1 MNKRGFKDRAVIRK
15 RMILALC
22 FITAVFSILII
33 RLSYIMLV
41 KREDYSSRAEE
52 QWTSEVRIDA
62 RRGRILDRNGNEL
75 AVSANVYR
83 IDFDLN
89 SIRQYLKKNSKTTDD
104 IAPLIA
110 EAVGIE
116 TITVKDKLETKLS
129 NGSDAGSATL
139 VRRIEKDIADKVNE
153 LNIQGV
159 IVSPDTKRYY
169 PEGQFLSHVLGSTNS
184 DGQGLTGVELQYN
197 EYLSG
202 VPGLRVT
209 ELDRNSEALDYTIS
223 NFTAPIDGKD
233 VTLTID
239 KNLQAIAEKVAEK
252 GLVDN
257 KAKSVRIL
265 MMNPQNGEILA
276 MVNEPDFDPNNP
288 FSGYEDFI
296 GETDAEKLQRMWRN
310 SLVND
315 TFEPGSIFKVITM
328 STAIEEGLVS
338 ESDTFNCGGSLQVGP
353 HTIKC
358 WKRGGHGSQILPEIL
373 QNSCNVGFMKLGE
386 KIGSETLVKY
396 IKKFGFGQV
405 SGVDLPGEA
414 RGIIKSADNMNDA
427 DLATISFGQ
436 TNTVNAVQYMA
447 AYNAIVNGGT
457 LIQPHIMKSVSHE
470 DSNGNTILDE
480 EFEPKKT
487 ENIIS
492 ESTAAT
498 LRDYLERTVNQ
509 GGSNKTYIE
518 GYHIGAKTGTA
529 QKVNPVTG
537 GYESG
542 KYISSMAAFATIDN
556 PQLTVFISIDE
567 PSNGA
572 YYAGVVTAPL
582 GKVLLEDVFNYLD
595 SEFSQDENIILKD
608 VVIPELR
615 GLSVSEAKKLLKD
628 EYNLE
633 CTVEGDGDTITSM
646 KPYPG
651 YTIKEGST
659 INLYTDEN
667 ATYNKDVV
675 MPDVRG
681 YSKESATKLLDSLNI
696 KYSLQGDGVVIN
708 QSIPSGELIS
718 EGTTVK
724 ITLSAEYGDMTFG
737 YDED

>member
-104 IAPLIA
+104 IASLIA

-116 TITVKDKLETKLS
+116 ASTVKDKLETKLS

-487 ENIIS
+487 DNIIS

-595 SEFSQDENIILKD
+595 SEFSQDENVILKD

-615 GLSVSEAKKLLKD
+615 GLSVSEAKKVLKD

-646 KPYPG
+646 NPYPG

-667 ATYNKDVV
+667 ATYNKDVI

-681 YSKESATKLLDSLNI
+681 YSKESVIKLLDSLNI

-718 EGTTVK
+718 EGATVK
-724 ITLSAEYGDMTFG
+724 LTLSAEYGDMTFG
-737 YDED
+737 YED

>member
-1 MNKRGFKDRAVIRK
+1 MNKKGFKDRAVMRK
-15 RMILALC
+15 RMVLALW
-22 FITAVFSILII
+22 FITAVFGLLIV
-33 RLSYIMLV
+33 RLSYIMIV
-41 KREDYSSRAEE
+41 KRDDYSSRAEE
-52 QWTSEVRIDA
+52 QWTSEVRIEA

-83 IDFDLN
+83 VDFDLN
-89 SIRQYLKKNSKTTDD
+89 SIRQYLKKNDKTTDD

-110 EAVGIE
+110 EATGIE
-116 TITVKDKLETKLS
+116 TATVKDKLETKLA

-139 VRRIEKDIADKVNE
+139 VRRVEKDVADKVNE
-153 LNIQGV
+153 LSIQGV

-169 PEGQFLSHVLGSTNS
+169 PEGEFLSHVLGSTNS

-202 VPGLRVT
+202 VPGLRIS
-209 ELDRNSEALDYTIS
+209 ELDRNSEELDYTIS
-223 NFTAPIDGKD
+223 NFTTPIDGKD

-257 KAKSVRIL
+257 RAKRVSIL
-265 MMNPQNGEILA
+265 IMNPQNGEILA

-288 FSGYEDFI
+288 FEGYEDFV
-296 GETDAEKLQRMWRN
+296 GETDAEKLQKMWRN

-328 STAIEEGLVS
+328 STAIEEGLVT
-338 ESDTFNCGGSLQVGP
+338 ESDQFTCTGSLQVGP

-358 WKRGGHGSQILPEIL
+358 WKHGGHGTQILPEIL

-386 KIGSETLVKY
+386 KIGSEKLVEY

-414 RGIIKSADNMNDA
+414 RGIVKSAENMNDA

-436 TNTVNAVQYMA
+436 TNTVNAVQYMTA
-447 AYNAIVNGGT
+447 FNAIVNGGT
-457 LIQPHIMKSVSHE
+457 LIQPHVMKYISHT
-470 DSNGNTILDE
+470 DSNGNVVIDE
-480 EFEPKKT
+480 EFEPKT
-487 ENIIS
+487 VENVIS

-509 GGSNKTYIE
+509 GGSNKAYIA

-529 QKVNPVTG
+529 QKVNPLTG

-542 KYISSMAAFATIDN
+542 KYISSMAGFGTTDN
-556 PQLTVFISIDE
+556 PQITVFVTIDE
-567 PSNGA
+567 PNPTSGA
-572 YYAGVVTAPL
+572 YYAGVVAAPL
-582 GKVLLEDVFNYLD
+582 GKELLEDIFNYM
-595 SEFSQDENIILKD
+595 SEEFSEDENVILKD
-608 VVIPELR
+608 VVLPELR
-615 GLSVSEAKKLLKD
+615 GSSVDDAKKVLKD
-628 EYNLE
+628 LNIE
-633 CTVEGDGDTITSM
+633 CTVEGDGDTITNM
-646 KPYPG
+646 QPYPG
-651 YTIKEGST
+651 YAVKEGST
-659 INLYTDEN
+659 INLYTDQNES
-667 ATYNKDVV
+667 YNKDVV

-681 YSKESATKLLDSLNI
+681 YSKESAIELLNSLGI
-696 KYSLQGDGVVIN
+696 ETTIQGDGVVIN

-718 EGTTVK
+718 EGTVVK
-724 ITLSAEYGDMTFG
+724 ITLSAEYE
-737 YDED
+737 ED

>member
-1 MNKRGFKDRAVIRK
+1 MNKKGFKDRAVMRK
-15 RMILALC
+15 RMVLALW
-22 FITAVFSILII
+22 FITAVFALLII
-33 RLSYIMLV
+33 RLSYIMIV
-41 KREDYSSRAEE
+41 KRDDYSSRAED

-89 SIRQYLKKNSKTTDD
+89 SIRQYLKKNEKSTDD

-110 EAVGIE
+110 EAVDMD
-116 TITVKDKLETKLS
+116 TATVKDKLETKLA
-129 NGSDAGSATL
+129 NGNDAGSATL
-139 VRRIEKDIADKVNE
+139 VRRIEKDLADKVKE

-159 IVSPDTKRYY
+159 IVSPDTQRYY
-169 PEGQFLSHVLGSTNS
+169 TEGQFLSHVLGSTNS

-202 VPGLRVT
+202 VPGLRIT

-257 KAKSVRIL
+257 KAKRVSIL
-265 MMNPQNGEILA
+265 IMNPQNGEILA

-288 FSGYEDFI
+288 FAGYEDFI
-296 GETDAEKLQRMWRN
+296 GETDAEKLQKMWRN

-315 TFEPGSIFKVITM
+315 TFEPGSIFKVVTM

-353 HTIKC
+353 HTIHC
-358 WKRGGHGSQILPEIL
+358 WKRAGHGSQILPEIL

-386 KIGSETLVKY
+386 KIGAEKLVEY

-414 RGIIKSADNMNDA
+414 RGIIKSAENMNDA

-457 LIQPHIMKSVSHE
+457 LIQPHVMKSISHV
-470 DSNGNTILDE
+470 DSKGNMIVDE
-480 EFEPKKT
+480 EFEPKTT

-492 ESTAAT
+492 EETAAT

-509 GGSNKTYIE
+509 GGSNKVYLE

-529 QKVNPVTG
+529 QKVNPLTG
-537 GYESG
+537 SYESG
-542 KYISSMAAFATIDN
+542 KYISSMAGFATVEN
-556 PQLTVFISIDE
+556 PQITVFLSIDE

-582 GKVLLEDVFNYLD
+582 GKVLLEDIFNYLD
-595 SEFSQDENIILKD
+595 SEFSQDDNVILKD
-608 VVIPELR
+608 IVIPELR
-615 GLSVSEAKKLLKD
+615 GLSVSDAKKALK

-633 CTVEGDGDTITSM
+633 CTVEGDGETITNM
-646 KPYPG
+646 QPYPG
-651 YTIKEGST
+651 YTVKEGST
-659 INLYTDEN
+659 INLYTDQN

-675 MPDVRG
+675 MPDVRA
-681 YSKESATKLLDSLNI
+681 YSKESAIELLDSLGI
-696 KYSLQGDGVVIN
+696 KYTLQGEGVVIN
-708 QSIPSGELIS
+708 QNIPSGELIS
-718 EGTTVK
+718 QGTTVK
-724 ITLSAEYGDMTFG
+724 LTLGSEYGD
-737 YDED
+737 

>member
-1 MNKRGFKDRAVIRK
+1 MNKKGFKDRAVMRK
-15 RMILALC
+15 RMVLALW
-22 FITAVFSILII
+22 FITAVFGLLIV
-33 RLSYIMLV
+33 RLSYIMIV
-41 KREDYSSRAEE
+41 KRDDYSSRAEE
-52 QWTSEVRIDA
+52 QWTSEVRIEA

-83 IDFDLN
+83 VDFDLN
-89 SIRQYLKKNSKTTDD
+89 SIRQYLKKNDKTTDD

-110 EAVGIE
+110 EATGIE
-116 TITVKDKLETKLS
+116 TATVKDKLETKLA

-139 VRRIEKDIADKVNE
+139 VRRVEKDVADKVNE
-153 LNIQGV
+153 LSIQGV

-169 PEGQFLSHVLGSTNS
+169 PEGDFLSHVLGSTNS

-197 EYLSG
+197 EYLSR
-202 VPGLRVT
+202 VPGLRIS

-223 NFTAPIDGKD
+223 NFTTPIDGKD

-257 KAKSVRIL
+257 KAKRVSIL
-265 MMNPQNGEILA
+265 IMNPQNGEILA

-288 FSGYEDFI
+288 FEGYEDFV
-296 GETDAEKLQRMWRN
+296 GETDAEKLQKMWRN

-328 STAIEEGLVS
+328 STAIEEGLVT
-338 ESDTFNCGGSLQVGP
+338 ESDQFTCGGSLQVGP

-358 WKRGGHGSQILPEIL
+358 WKHGGHGTQILPEIL

-386 KIGSETLVKY
+386 KIGSEKLVEY

-414 RGIIKSADNMNDA
+414 RGIVKSAENMNDA

-436 TNTVNAVQYMA
+436 TNTVNAVQYMTA
-447 AYNAIVNGGT
+447 FNAIVNGGT
-457 LIQPHIMKSVSHE
+457 LIQPHVMKYISHT
-470 DSNGNTILDE
+470 DSNGNVVIDE
-480 EFEPKKT
+480 EFEPKT
-487 ENIIS
+487 VENVIS

-509 GGSNKTYIE
+509 GGSNKAYIA

-529 QKVNPVTG
+529 QKVNPLTG

-542 KYISSMAAFATIDN
+542 KYISSMAGFATTDN
-556 PQLTVFISIDE
+556 PQITVFITIDE

-582 GKVLLEDVFNYLD
+582 GKVLLEDIFNYMNE
-595 SEFSQDENIILKD
+595 EFSEDENVILKD
-608 VVIPELR
+608 VVLPELR
-615 GLSVSEAKKLLKD
+615 GSSVADAKKVLKD
-628 EYNLE
+628 LNIE
-633 CTVEGDGDTITSM
+633 CTVEGDGDTITNM
-646 KPYPG
+646 QPYPG
-651 YTIKEGST
+651 YAVKEGST
-659 INLYTDEN
+659 INLYTDQNES
-667 ATYNKDVV
+667 YNKDVV

-681 YSKESATKLLDSLNI
+681 YSKESAIELLNSLGI
-696 KYSLQGDGVVIN
+696 ETTIQGDGVVIN

-718 EGTTVK
+718 EGTVVK
-724 ITLSAEYGDMTFG
+724 ITLSAEYE
-737 YDED
+737 ED

>member
-15 RMILALC
+15 RMILALW
-22 FITAVFSILII
+22 FITAVFCMLIV

-41 KREDYSSRAEE
+41 KREDYSSRAED

-89 SIRQYLKKNSKTTDD
+89 SIRQYLKKESKTTDD
-104 IAPLIA
+104 IAPLIS

-116 TITVKDKLETKLS
+116 SSTVKDKLETKLA
-129 NGSDAGSATL
+129 NGNDAGSATL
-139 VRRIEKDIADKVNE
+139 VRRIEKDVADKVNE

-202 VPGLRVT
+202 VPGLRIT

-223 NFTAPIDGKD
+223 KFTAPIAGKD
-233 VTLTID
+233 VTLTTDNNI
-239 KNLQAIAEKVAEK
+239 QAIAEKVAEK
-252 GLVDN
+252 GLIEN
-257 KAKSVRIL
+257 KAKRVSIL
-265 MMNPQNGEILA
+265 ITNPQNGEILA

-288 FSGYEDFI
+288 FEGYEDFI
-296 GETDAEKLQRMWRN
+296 GETDAEKLQKMWRN

-338 ESDTFNCGGSLQVGP
+338 ESDTFNCTGSLQVGP

-414 RGIIKSADNMNDA
+414 KGIIKSADNMNDA

-447 AYNAIVNGGT
+447 AFNAIVNGGT
-457 LIQPHIMKSVSHE
+457 LIQPHIMKYISHE
-470 DSNGNTILDE
+470 DSNGNIIIDE
-480 EFEPKKT
+480 EFEPKKV

-529 QKVNPVTG
+529 QKVNPLTG

-582 GKVLLEDVFNYLD
+582 GKVLLEDIFNYLD
-595 SEFSQDENIILKD
+595 SEFSKDENVVLKD
-608 VVIPELR
+608 IVIPELR

-628 EYNLE
+628 EYNLQ
-633 CTVEGDGDTITSM
+633 CSVDGDGDIITSM
-646 KPYPG
+646 QPYPG
-651 YTIKEGST
+651 YTVKEGST
-659 INLYTDEN
+659 INLYTDNN
-667 ATYNKDVV
+667 ATYNKEVV
-675 MPDVRG
+675 MPDIRG
-681 YSKESATKLLDSLNI
+681 YGREDAIKLLDSLNI

-708 QSIPSGELIS
+708 QSIPSGEFVS
-718 EGTTVK
+718 EGTSVK
-724 ITLSAEYGDMTFG
+724 LILSAEYGD
-737 YDED
+737 

>member
-1 MNKRGFKDRAVIRK
+1 MNKKGFKDRAVMRK
-15 RMILALC
+15 RMVLALWA
-22 FITAVFSILII
+22 ITAVFILLII

-41 KREDYSSRAEE
+41 KREEYSSRAED

-89 SIRQYLKKNSKTTDD
+89 SIRQYLKKNEKATDD

-110 EAVGIE
+110 EAVDMD
-116 TITVKDKLETKLS
+116 TSKVKDKLETKLA
-129 NGSDAGSATL
+129 NGNDAGSATL
-139 VRRIEKDIADKVNE
+139 VRRIAKDLADKVKE

-159 IVSPDTKRYY
+159 IVSPDTQRYY

-202 VPGLRVT
+202 VPGLRIT

-252 GLVDN
+252 GLIDN
-257 KAKSVRIL
+257 KAKRVSIII
-265 MMNPQNGEILA
+265 MNPQNGEILA

-288 FSGYEDFI
+288 FEGYEDFI
-296 GETDAEKLQRMWRN
+296 GETDAEKLQKMWRN

-338 ESDTFNCGGSLQVGP
+338 ESNTFQCGGSLQVGP
-353 HTIKC
+353 HTIHC
-358 WKRGGHGSQILPEIL
+358 WKRSGHGGQILPEIL
-373 QNSCNVGFMKLGE
+373 QNSCNVGFMNLGE
-386 KIGSETLVKY
+386 KIGAEKLVEY
-396 IKKFGFGQV
+396 IEKFGLGQV

-414 RGIIKSADNMNDA
+414 RGIIKSAKNMNDA

-436 TNTVNAVQYMA
+436 TNTVNAVQYMTA
-447 AYNAIVNGGT
+447 FNAIVNGGT
-457 LIQPHIMKSVSHE
+457 LIQPHVMKSISHI
-470 DSNGNTILDE
+470 DSNGNAIVDE
-480 EFEPKKT
+480 EFEPKTT

-492 ESTAAT
+492 EETAAT

-509 GGSNKTYIE
+509 GGSNKAYIE

-529 QKVNPVTG
+529 QKVNPLTG
-537 GYESG
+537 SYESG
-542 KYISSMAAFATIDN
+542 KYISSMAGFATVEN
-556 PQLTVFISIDE
+556 PQITVFLSIDE

-572 YYAGVVTAPL
+572 YYAGTVTAPL
-582 GKVLLEDVFNYLD
+582 GKILLEDIFNYLD
-595 SEFSQDENIILKD
+595 SEFSQDENVILKD
-608 VVIPELR
+608 IVIPELR
-615 GLSVSEAKKLLKD
+615 GLSVSEAKNLLK

-633 CTVEGDGDTITSM
+633 CAVEGDGETITNM
-646 KPYPG
+646 QPYPG
-651 YTIKEGST
+651 YNIKEGST

-667 ATYNKDVV
+667 ETYNKEVI
-675 MPDVRG
+675 MPDIRG
-681 YSKESATKLLDSLNI
+681 YSKESAIELLDSLGV
-696 KYSLQGDGVVIN
+696 KYTLQGDGVVIN

-718 EGTTVK
+718 KGSTVK
-724 ITLSAEYGDMTFG
+724 LILSAEYGD
-737 YDED
+737 

>member
-1 MNKRGFKDRAVIRK
+1 MNKKGFKDRAVMRK
-15 RMILALC
+15 RMVLALW
-22 FITAVFSILII
+22 FIIAVFGLLIV

-41 KREDYSSRAEE
+41 KRDDYSSRAEE
-52 QWTSEVRIDA
+52 QWTSEVRIEA

-83 IDFDLN
+83 VDFDLN
-89 SIRQYLKKNSKTTDD
+89 SIRQYLKKNDKTTDD

-110 EAVGIE
+110 EATGIE
-116 TITVKDKLETKLS
+116 TATVKDKLETKLA

-139 VRRIEKDIADKVNE
+139 VRRVEKDVADKVNE
-153 LNIQGV
+153 LSIQGV

-169 PEGQFLSHVLGSTNS
+169 PEGEFLSHVLGSTNS

-202 VPGLRVT
+202 VPGLRIS
-209 ELDRNSEALDYTIS
+209 ELDRNSEQLDYTIS
-223 NFTAPIDGKD
+223 NFTTPIDGKD

-257 KAKSVRIL
+257 RAKRVSIL
-265 MMNPQNGEILA
+265 IMNPQNGEILA

-288 FSGYEDFI
+288 FEGYEDFV
-296 GETDAEKLQRMWRN
+296 GETDAEKLQKMWRN

-328 STAIEEGLVS
+328 STAIEEGLVT
-338 ESDTFNCGGSLQVGP
+338 ESDQFTCTGSLQVGP

-358 WKRGGHGSQILPEIL
+358 WKRGGHGTQILPEIL

-386 KIGSETLVKY
+386 KIGSEKLVEY

-414 RGIIKSADNMNDA
+414 RGIVKSAENMNDA

-436 TNTVNAVQYMA
+436 TNTVNAVQYMTA
-447 AYNAIVNGGT
+447 FNAIVNGGT
-457 LIQPHIMKSVSHE
+457 LIQPHVMKYISHT
-470 DSNGNTILDE
+470 DSNGNVVIDE
-480 EFEPKKT
+480 EFEPKT
-487 ENIIS
+487 VENVIS

-509 GGSNKTYIE
+509 GGSNKAYIA

-529 QKVNPVTG
+529 QKVNPLTG

-542 KYISSMAAFATIDN
+542 KYISSMAGFGTTDN
-556 PQLTVFISIDE
+556 PQITVFVTIDE
-567 PSNGA
+567 PNPTSGA
-572 YYAGVVTAPL
+572 YYAGVVAAPL
-582 GKVLLEDVFNYLD
+582 GKELLEDIFNYM
-595 SEFSQDENIILKD
+595 SEEFSEDENVILKD
-608 VVIPELR
+608 VVLPELR
-615 GLSVSEAKKLLKD
+615 GSSVDDAKKVLKD
-628 EYNLE
+628 LNIE
-633 CTVEGDGDTITSM
+633 CTVEGDGDTITNM
-646 KPYPG
+646 QPYPG
-651 YTIKEGST
+651 YTVKEGST
-659 INLYTDEN
+659 INLYTEQN
-667 ATYNKDVV
+667 ESYNKDVV

-681 YSKESATKLLDSLNI
+681 YSKESAIELLNSLGI
-696 KYSLQGDGVVIN
+696 ETTIQGDGVVIN

-718 EGTTVK
+718 EGTVVK
-724 ITLSAEYGDMTFG
+724 ITLSAEYE
-737 YDED
+737 ED